1 MASVGFNATT
11 VPNDLVPAAGLAV
24 GTTYECQNLST
35 TATLF
40 LRIVAPGGMAP
51 SLGDRA
57 FKIQSGSPFQVR
69 ADRAGE
75 AIYLWTDDPDGC
87 PVIVN
92 EAI

>member
-1 MASVGFNATT
+1 MPTWV
-11 VPNDLVPAAGLAV
+11 
-24 GTTYECQNLST
+24 ST

-51 SLGDRA
+51 SLGDRGFRITA
-57 FKIQSGSPFQVR
+57 GGVFGVKQDQ
-69 ADRAGE
+69 AGE
-75 AIYLWTDDPDGC
+75 AIYLWTDDSDGC